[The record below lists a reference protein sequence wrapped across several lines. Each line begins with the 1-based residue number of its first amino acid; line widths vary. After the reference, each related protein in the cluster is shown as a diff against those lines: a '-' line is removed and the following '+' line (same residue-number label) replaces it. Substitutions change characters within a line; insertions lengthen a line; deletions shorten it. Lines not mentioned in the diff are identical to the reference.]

1 MTVTKSIRLDLEE
14 LARVQATIE
23 LMPGASEA
31 GALKHLLLLGV
42 AAQNRDQIVLLYTR
56 DRMSTGEIA
65 ERLGVSRL
73 DVLHVLEERRV
84 KVLDTPVE
92 AFQADLERTTLPGS
106 VARP

>member
-1 MTVTKSIRLDLEE
+1 VTKSIRLDLEE